1 MWKRTVA
8 FTCCILGC
16 MVSSAG
22 ATPLAYSE
30 GILGDLA
37 ASLPAASVFALD
49 VGLNTVSGTLHFD
62 NQTVD
67 FDSFAFSVPAGTQL
81 TQLSFAFA
89 LSAAR
94 DTTDGAAGFEFAGGN
109 GTFSPVF
116 GFENLN
122 VFGASP
128 LVAFSATLPLGT
140 GDYSMFN
147 DGFFKLGSGWS
158 ADYTWSLKVDPV
170 GNAVPE
176 PTSLLLLGTGGL
188 ALIGMIR
195 KRNNQIA

>member
-1 MWKRTVA
+1 MWKGTVA
-8 FTCCILGC
+8 LIFCILGC
-16 MVSSAG
+16 VVSSAG

-37 ASLPAASVFALD
+37 SSLPAASVFPLD
-49 VGLNTVSGTLHFD
+49 VGLNTVSGTLHWI
-62 NQTVD
+62 NQTSD

-89 LSAAR
+89 LSAER

-109 GTFSPVF
+109 GTFSPVY

-128 LVAFSATLPLGT
+128 IVAFSAALPLGP

-147 DGFFKLGSGWS
+147 DGFYKLGSGWS

-170 GNAVPE
+170 TNAVPE

-188 ALIGMIR
+188 AIVRVIR
-195 KRNNQIA
+195 KRNNKIA